1 MHGFRSHI
9 KGLLALAVV
18 VGLFAPS
25 APAFAETADSNDGA
39 SPAAVGMESDHADT
53 DEQLIQAR
61 IKELREL
68 MASMDGLRA
77 NLTKMAEK
85 ALNDAD
91 MAPTLA
97 ERRRYEQLYTETNA
111 RIGELQT
118 TRAEI
123 VRLLGELET
132 RLETLRHGR

>member
-1 MHGFRSHI
+1 MHSFRSPI

-18 VGLFAPS
+18 CLFAPS
-25 APAFAETADSNDGA
+25 APALAETADSTDGA
-39 SPAAVGMESDHADT
+39 APPVGAESDNADAN
-53 DEQLIQAR
+53 EQLIQAR

-68 MASMDGLRA
+68 MASMDSLRT

-91 MAPTLA
+91 MAPTLT
-97 ERRRYEQLYTETNA
+97 ERRRYEQLYTETNT

>member
-1 MHGFRSHI
+1 MRDFRSHI

-18 VGLFAPS
+18 CLFALS
-25 APAFAETADSNDGA
+25 APAFAETADSTDGA
-39 SPAAVGMESDHADT
+39 SPAVGMESDHVDT

-68 MASMDGLRA
+68 MASIDSLRA
-77 NLTKMAEK
+77 NLAKMAEK
-85 ALNDAD
+85 ALSDAD
-91 MAPTLA
+91 MAPTLT
-97 ERRRYEQLYTETNA
+97 ERRRYEQLYTETNT

-123 VRLLGELET
+123 ARLIGELET
-132 RLETLRHGR
+132 RLEALRHAR